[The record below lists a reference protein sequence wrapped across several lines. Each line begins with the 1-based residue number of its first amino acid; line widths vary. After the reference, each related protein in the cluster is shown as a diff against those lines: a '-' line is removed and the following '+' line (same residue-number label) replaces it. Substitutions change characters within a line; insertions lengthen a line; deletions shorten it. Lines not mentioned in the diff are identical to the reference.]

1 MGIHMYQY
9 SPCLLW
15 YLVDEK
21 QHRINIT
28 CDLIFVYLVEEYN
41 LFKRLSYK
49 LQRTEAGFLSQEKM
63 SLEQETTPPH
73 LVTRKPKDI
82 DANFYYNNKI
92 SICYHHFL
100 DGTSI
105 DAGCDHCGCKKR
117 GFCRRECL
125 CSSDCPLKFGCSCKN
140 TS

>member
-41 LFKRLSYK
+41 LFKRLGYK
-49 LQRTEAGFLSQEKM
+49 LQRTEAGFLSKQKM
-63 SLEQETTPPH
+63 SLEQEVAPH
-73 LVTRKPKDI
+73 PVRVLQERMSVLKW
-82 DANFYYNNKI
+82 
-92 SICYHHFL
+92 L
-100 DGTSI
+100 
-105 DAGCDHCGCKKR
+105 
-117 GFCRRECL
+117 
-125 CSSDCPLKFGCSCKN
+125 PLEIWLQL
-140 TS
+140 